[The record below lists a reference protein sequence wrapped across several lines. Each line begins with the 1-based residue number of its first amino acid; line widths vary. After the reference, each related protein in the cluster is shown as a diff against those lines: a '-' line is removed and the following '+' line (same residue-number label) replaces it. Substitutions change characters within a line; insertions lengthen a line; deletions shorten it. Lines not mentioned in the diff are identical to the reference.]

1 LSCLSIPA
9 LNCGLTATR
18 TCRFP
23 PPWSVDDPD
32 MTLGQPCFIVRDEI
46 DNLVIP
52 VTSLARGS
60 A

>member
-1 LSCLSIPA
+1 
-9 LNCGLTATR
+9 
-18 TCRFP
+18 
-23 PPWSVDDPD
+23 